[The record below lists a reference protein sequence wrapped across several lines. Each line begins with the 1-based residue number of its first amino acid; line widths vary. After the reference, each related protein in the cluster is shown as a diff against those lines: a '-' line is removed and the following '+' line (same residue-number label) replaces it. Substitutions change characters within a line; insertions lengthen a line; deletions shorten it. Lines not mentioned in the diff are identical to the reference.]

1 MKTTDNKTGTLV
13 IALLAAAM
21 LMPSVVSA
29 QNEKPNVVVIMLD
42 NHGWGELGVYG
53 GGVLRGAP
61 TPRLDKLAS
70 EGMQLLNFNV
80 EPQCTPSRSA
90 FMTGRHPIRSGT
102 DRVVWGMLYGMVGWE
117 ETMAELFSDAGYAT
131 GLFGK
136 WHLGDVKGRYP
147 TDQGFDE
154 FYGVLNS
161 TDESE
166 YSSQFKYDPEALDPP
181 QIQMGTRGGELT
193 NVKPYDVPA
202 RREADAEFTRRSI
215 DFMQRKVA
223 ADEPFFAFIPLT
235 QPHLP
240 TLPHPDFDGTTGNGH
255 YADVT
260 AEMDYRSG
268 QILDAIDDLGIR
280 DNTIVLWTSDN
291 GPEYFYPWH
300 GTSGPWRGN
309 YFTVWEG
316 SLRVACLVRWPG
328 KIPAGSV
335 SNEIVH
341 ITDLL
346 PTFSRVAGYEVPN
359 DRIID
364 GVDQL
369 DFFLGK
375 QEKSNREGFPAYNG
389 NQLFAYKWRNWKM
402 HLVELDTM
410 NSVPERLN
418 VPRIYNLI
426 TDPKEAY
433 NMASEAT
440 WVLPV
445 MFKKIIAF
453 QQTLAQEPPIQ
464 LGTPD
469 PYVPPN

>member
-1 MKTTDNKTGTLV
+1 MRRFLWIHVFTVFLV
-13 IALLAAAM
+13 MMAGQAWVSHTLAAD
-21 LMPSVVSA
+21 
-29 QNEKPNVVVIMLD
+29 KPNVVVIMAD

-53 GGVLRGAP
+53 GGMLRGAP
-61 TPRLDKLAS
+61 TPRLDQLAK
-70 EGMQLLNFNV
+70 EGLQLLNFNV

-102 DRVVWGMLYGMVGWE
+102 DRVVWGMLYGMTGWE
-117 ETMAELFSDAGYAT
+117 KTMAELFSDVGYAT
-131 GLFGK
+131 GMFGK

-154 FYGVLNS
+154 FYGVLNT
-161 TDESE
+161 TDESL
-166 YSSQFKYDPEALDPP
+166 YSSQFQYDPAALPLP
-181 QIQMGTRGGELT
+181 NIQMGNRGEELT
-193 NVKPYDVPA
+193 KVKPYDVPA
-202 RREADAEFTRRSI
+202 RREIDAESTRRSI
-215 DFMQRKVA
+215 DFMKRHVDAKK
-223 ADEPFFAFIPLT
+223 PFFAFIPLT
-235 QPHLP
+235 QPHMP
-240 TLPHPDFDGTTGNGH
+240 TLPHPDFDGKTGNGN

-260 AEMDYRSG
+260 AEIDYRSG

-280 DNTIVLWTSDN
+280 ENTVVIWTSDN

-316 SLRVACLVRWPG
+316 SLRVACLIRWPG
-328 KIPAGSV
+328 HVPAGSV

-346 PTFSRVAGYEVPN
+346 PTFARVAGYEVPK

-369 DFFLGK
+369 DFFLG
-375 QEKSNREGFPAYNG
+375 QQQHSNREGFPAYNG
-389 NQLFAYKWRNWKM
+389 NQLFAYKWRNWKL

-418 VPRIYNLI
+418 VPRLYNVM
-426 TDPKEAY
+426 TDPKEEY
-433 NMASEAT
+433 NVTVDGT

-445 MFKKIIAF
+445 VFKKIVEF
-453 QQTLAQEPPIQ
+453 QKTLVQEPPIP

-469 PYVPPN
+469 PYQPKK

>member
-1 MKTTDNKTGTLV
+1 MNQIKLLLT
-13 IALLAAAM
+13 ALLLM
-21 LMPSVVSA
+21 LFSFIQA
-29 QNEKPNVVVIMLD
+29 QKGKPNVVVIMLD
-42 NHGWGELGVYG
+42 NHGWGETGAYG
-53 GGVLRGAP
+53 GGILRGAP
-61 TPRLDKLAS
+61 TPRIDKLAE
-70 EGMQLLNFNV
+70 EGLQLLNFNV

-102 DRVVWGMLYGMVGWE
+102 DRVVWGMLYGMTSWE
-117 ETMAELFSDAGYAT
+117 VTMAELFSDAGYAT
-131 GLFGK
+131 GMFGK

-147 TDQGFDE
+147 IDQGFDE
-154 FYGVLNS
+154 FYGVLNT

-166 YSSQFKYDPEALDPP
+166 YSSQFQYDPEALAIP
-181 QIQMGTRGGELT
+181 QIQMGKKGEELT
-193 NVKPYDVPA
+193 QVKDYDVPA
-202 RREADAEFTRRSI
+202 RREIDAELTRRSI
-215 DFMQRKVA
+215 DFMERKVKA
-223 ADEPFFAFIPLT
+223 KEPFFAFIPFT

-240 TLPHPDFDGTTGNGH
+240 TLPHPDFDGKTGNGH

-260 AEMDYRSG
+260 TEIDYRTG
-268 QILDAIDDLGIR
+268 QILEAIDELGIS
-280 DNTIVLWTSDN
+280 DNTIVIWTSDN

-309 YFTVWEG
+309 YFTAWEG
-316 SLRVACLVRWPG
+316 SLRVAFLIRWPG
-328 KIPAGSV
+328 NIAAGSV

-346 PTFSRVAGYEVPN
+346 PTFARVAGYEVPN

-369 DFFLGK
+369 DFLLGK
-375 QEKSNREGFPAYNG
+375 QEASNREGFPAYNG

-402 HLVELDTM
+402 HLWELDNM
-410 NSVPERLN
+410 NSEPMRLN
-418 VPRIYNLI
+418 VPRVYNLI

-445 MFKKIIAF
+445 MFNKIIEF
-453 QQTLAQEPPIQ
+453 QASLQTEPPIQ

-469 PYVPPN
+469 PYVPARK

>member
-1 MKTTDNKTGTLV
+1 MKTKEKNIRILL
-13 IALLAAAM
+13 IALFIGVLLIPSASLAQ
-21 LMPSVVSA
+21 S
-29 QNEKPNVVVIMLD
+29 QKPNVVVIMLD

-53 GGVLRGAP
+53 GGILRGAP
-61 TPRLDKLAS
+61 TPRLDTLAQ

-102 DRVVWGMLYGMVGWE
+102 DRVVWGMLYGMTNWE
-117 ETMAELFSDAGYAT
+117 KTMAELFSDAGYAT
-131 GLFGK
+131 GMFGK

-154 FYGVLNS
+154 FYGVLNT

-166 YSSQFKYDPEALDPP
+166 YSSQFQYDPEALPVP
-181 QIQMGTRGGELT
+181 NIQMGKRGEELT
-193 NVKPYDVPA
+193 KVKPYDVPA
-202 RREADAEFTRRSI
+202 RREIDAECTRRSI
-215 DFMQRKVA
+215 DFMQRSVKA
-223 ADEPFFAFIPLT
+223 KKPFFAFIPLT

-240 TLPHPDFDGTTGNGH
+240 TLPHPDFDGKTGNGH

-260 AEMDYRSG
+260 AEIDYRSG
-268 QILDAIDDLGIR
+268 QILDAIDDLKVR
-280 DNTIVLWTSDN
+280 DNTIVVWTSDN

-316 SLRVACLVRWPG
+316 SLRVACLIRWPD

-346 PTFSRVAGYEVPN
+346 PSFARVAGYDVPD

-364 GVDQL
+364 GIDQL

-402 HLVELDTM
+402 HLVELENM
-410 NSVPERLN
+410 NSDPKRLN
-418 VPRIYNLI
+418 VPRVYNLI
-426 TDPKEAY
+426 TDPKEEY

-453 QQTLAQEPPIQ
+453 QQTLVKEPPIP

-469 PYVPPN
+469 PYVPGK